1 VGGTRVGP
9 VARQQYLEQMRDR
22 YAVAGRAARSALLN
36 EAVAMTGYHR
46 KALIRRF
53 TRPLGPRRRRRG
65 RPRKYGPTVVAAL
78 RALWQAAGYPW
89 AVRLKALLPVWLPR
103 ARRRLHLTPAVEAQL
118 RQISPRHMDRLLQA
132 DKRHVRRRLYG
143 RTKPGTLLKHQVP
156 LRTDRWDVT
165 TPGWTE
171 VDLVAHSGDR
181 AEGEFAHTV
190 NQTDIV
196 TTWVESRAV
205 LGKSQVHVQ
214 QALEALRHGLP
225 FRLLGIDSDNGSE
238 FLNAH
243 LVRYCRGLA
252 VQFTRGRPYKKD
264 DNAHIEQKNW
274 THVRKLVGYERYDTD
289 AAVAALNTVY
299 AELRLFQHL
308 FLPTVKL
315 VRKDRVGARTRRRYD
330 PAQTPLD
337 RVRACP
343 EADPGKVAALV
354 ALRARLDPFVLS
366 TRIDR
371 LLERVYALAH
381 RQTVPGR
388 GTRPVDGA
396 RPVDAENAPTR
407 SLEARPERGLPH
419 RQPASSPTRSSVTR
433 LMARRCQLR

>member
-1 VGGTRVGP
+1 VGGIRVGP

-22 YAVAGRAARSALLN
+22 YAVAGRTARSALLD

-65 RPRKYGPTVVAAL
+65 RPQTYGPTVVAAL

-89 AVRLKALLPVWLPR
+89 AVRLKALLPVWVPR
-103 ARRRLHLTPAVEAQL
+103 ARRRLHLTRAVEAQL
-118 RQISPRHMDRLLQA
+118 QQISPRQMDRLLQT
-132 DKRHVRRRLYG
+132 DKRQIRRRLYG

-225 FRLLGIDSDNGSE
+225 FRLRGIDSDNGSE

-243 LVRYCRGLA
+243 LVRYCAGLEI
-252 VQFTRGRPYKKD
+252 QFTRGRPYKKD

-274 THVRKLVGYERYDTD
+274 THVRKLVGYERYDTEP
-289 AAVAALNTVY
+289 AVAALNTVY
-299 AELRLFQHL
+299 AELRLFQNL

-330 PAQTPLD
+330 LAQTPLD

-343 EADPGKVAALV
+343 EADHGKVAALV

-366 TRIDR
+366 ARIDR

-381 RQTVPGR
+381 RPTVPGR
-388 GTRPVDGA
+388 ATRPVADAG
-396 RPVDAENAPTR
+396 PVDAETAPTR
-407 SLEARPERGLPH
+407 SLEARKERGLPH
-419 RQPASSPTRSSVTR
+419 RPPASLSARSSVTR
-433 LMARRCQLR
+433 LMARRCQPR

>member
-1 VGGTRVGP
+1 VSP
-9 VARQQYLEQMRDR
+9 AARQQYLQQMRDR
-22 YAVAGRAARSALLN
+22 YVMAKRAARSALLD

-65 RPRKYGPTVVAAL
+65 RPRRYGTAVVKAL
-78 RALWQAAGYPW
+78 RAVWRAAGYPW
-89 AVRLKALLPVWLPR
+89 SVRLKALLPVWLPK
-103 ARRRLHLTPAVEAQL
+103 ARTHLHLTPPVEKQL
-118 RQISPRHMDRLLQA
+118 RQISPRQMDRLLRA
-132 DKRHVRRRLYG
+132 DKRQVRRRLYG
-143 RTKPGTLLKHQVP
+143 RTKPGTLLKQHVP

-205 LGKSQVHVQ
+205 LGKSQIRVQ
-214 QALEALRHGLP
+214 QALEAMRHGLP
-225 FRLLGIDSDNGSE
+225 FPLLGIDSDNGSE

-243 LVRYCRGLA
+243 LVRYCKGLA

-289 AAVAALNTVY
+289 AAVTALNTVY
-299 AELRLFQHL
+299 AELRLFQNL

-315 VRKDRVGARTRRRYD
+315 VRKERVGARTRRRYD
-330 PAQTPLD
+330 LPQTPLD

-343 EADPGKVAALV
+343 EADRAKIAALV
-354 ALRARLDPFVLS
+354 ALRERLDPFVLA
-366 TRIDR
+366 TRVDR
-371 LLERVYALAH
+371 LLERAYTLAH
-381 RQTVPGR
+381 RRAVPGR

-396 RPVDAENAPTR
+396 RPVDATSAPTR
-407 SLEARPERGLPH
+407 SLDARQTRGRPH
-419 RQPASSPTRSSVTR
+419 RQPAPSSMRSLVTR
-433 LMARRCQLR
+433 LMAR

>member
-1 VGGTRVGP
+1 
-9 VARQQYLEQMRDR
+9 
-22 YAVAGRAARSALLN
+22 
-36 EAVAMTGYHR
+36 
-46 KALIRRF
+46 
-53 TRPLGPRRRRRG
+53 
-65 RPRKYGPTVVAAL
+65 
-78 RALWQAAGYPW
+78 
-89 AVRLKALLPVWLPR
+89 
-103 ARRRLHLTPAVEAQL
+103 
-118 RQISPRHMDRLLQA
+118 
-132 DKRHVRRRLYG
+132 
-143 RTKPGTLLKHQVP
+143 
-156 LRTDRWDVT
+156 VT

-205 LGKSQVHVQ
+205 LGKSQVRVQ
-214 QALEALRHGLP
+214 QALEAMRHGLP

-274 THVRKLVGYERYDTD
+274 THVRKLVGYERYDTE
-289 AAVAALNTVY
+289 AAVVALNTVY
-299 AELRLFQHL
+299 AELRLFQNL

-343 EADPGKVAALV
+343 EADRAKVAALV
-354 ALRARLDPFVLS
+354 ALRDRLDPFVLA

-371 LLERVYALAH
+371 LLERVYTLAH
-381 RQTVPGR
+381 HRTVPRR
-388 GTRPVDGA
+388 GAQPVDGA
-396 RPVDAENAPTR
+396 RPVDAQNAPTQ
-407 SLEARPERGLPH
+407 SLDARQKRGRPH
-419 RQPASSPTRSSVTR
+419 RQPASSSTRSSVTG
-433 LMARRCQLR
+433 LMTR